1 MHLYQQLCAAFFV
14 AQLQPVALRKTTALI
29 NHFIVST
36 TKFLNHFSSIA
47 EEKLEKLSQSVE
59 RVEVELDILEAKLE
73 KIEGAMRNV
82 YATLNLSHPHLQPRP
97 RLLSHKP
104 KPEPATESA
113 SGAFRICFSHSNAS
127 SLLSTYIACLTR
139 THPLSYQPTLP

>member
-1 MHLYQQLCAAFFV
+1 M
-14 AQLQPVALRKTTALI
+14 QPVALRKTTALI

-73 KIEGAMRNV
+73 KIEGVIR
-82 YATLNLSHPHLQPRP
+82 
-97 RLLSHKP
+97 K
-104 KPEPATESA
+104 
-113 SGAFRICFSHSNAS
+113 
-127 SLLSTYIACLTR
+127 
-139 THPLSYQPTLP
+139 